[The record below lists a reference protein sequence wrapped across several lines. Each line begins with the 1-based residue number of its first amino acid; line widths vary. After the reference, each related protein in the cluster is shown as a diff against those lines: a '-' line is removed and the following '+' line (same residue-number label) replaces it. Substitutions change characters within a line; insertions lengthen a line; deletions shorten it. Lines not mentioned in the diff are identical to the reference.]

1 MTAPSIHKA
10 SLLTGE
16 KTFENEHGSI
26 TQLTAASLP
35 ILSGISIKRIVL
47 APGGI
52 REPQWNVNANQIAYV
67 VRGTVLVSML
77 GNVDEFSHFV
87 VKVGEMYHVES
98 GAVYHIENIGDDE
111 AEIIAGLRSDRPAH
125 FSLRNGF
132 NAMTNAVLGNT
143 YDLPA
148 SAFEVFDRE
157 NASQI
162 VRREG
167 APRIPDSAGFPNAHL
182 FNVEGQVAPLSYE
195 YGYAKFARKQY
206 WAALED
212 LSMYSLGVGGAG
224 MREPHWHPVTAEMGY
239 VQSGNG
245 RMTVLSP
252 DGSLETYE
260 LNPGDTYFVPRA
272 YPHHIES
279 LGDDGIHFLI
289 FFDQPMPA
297 DIGYRATASA
307 FSREVLSA
315 AFEVPEKN
323 LPVFP
328 ETPIDPLMVGRI
340 NPRDPVV

>member
-1 MTAPSIHKA
+1 MQNPSPHKA
-10 SLLTGE
+10 SLIAGE
-16 KTFENEHGSI
+16 QVFENEFGSI
-26 TQLTAASLP
+26 TQLTSASLP

-77 GNVDEFSHFV
+77 GNGDEFSTFV
-87 VKVGEMYHVES
+87 VTVGQMYHVES
-98 GAVYHIENIGDDE
+98 GAVYHIENIGEDE

-143 YDLPA
+143 YGLPS

-162 VRREG
+162 VLREG
-167 APRIPDSAGFPNAHL
+167 AAKVPDSAGFPNAHL
-182 FNVEGQVAPLSYE
+182 FNVEGQVAPLSYD

-212 LSMYSLGVGGAG
+212 LSMYSLGVGGTG
-224 MREPHWHPVTAEMGY
+224 MREPHWHPITGEMGY
-239 VQSGNG
+239 VQRGHA
-245 RMTVLSP
+245 RMTVLNP
-252 DGSLETYE
+252 DGTLDTYE
-260 LNPGDTYFVPRA
+260 LNPGDTYFIPRA
-272 YPHHIES
+272 YPHHIEA
-279 LGDDGIHFLI
+279 LGDEGIHFLI
-289 FFDQPMPA
+289 FFDQPTPG

-307 FSREVLSA
+307 FSREVLA
-315 AFEVPEKN
+315 ASFEVPEKD
-323 LPVFP
+323 LPPFP
-328 ETPIDPLMVGRI
+328 YTPIDPLIVDRV
-340 NPRDPVV
+340 NPRDPVG